1 MYRLQPNTEAV
12 EVIVVSLPHTHEEWL
27 MSRKREIVKWF
38 QRLKGYGFIEA
49 EDGAVDVFTHYTIDD
64 SSNSFRHLYQNQ
76 ELDVDD
82 RRRNKR
88 A

>member
-1 MYRLQPNTEAV
+1 
-12 EVIVVSLPHTHEEWL
+12 

-49 EDGAVDVFTHYTIDD
+49 EDGAVDVFTHYTIEDG
-64 SSNSFRHLYQNQ
+64 SNSFRHLYQNQ
-76 ELDVDD
+76 ELNLNE
-82 RRRNKR
+82 RRRTKR

>member
-1 MYRLQPNTEAV
+1 
-12 EVIVVSLPHTHEEWL
+12 

-49 EDGAVDVFTHYTIDD
+49 EDGAVDVFTHYTIED
-64 SSNSFRHLYQNQ
+64 SNNNFRHLYQSQ
-76 ELDVDD
+76 EMNLEEHT
-82 RRRNKR
+82 RNKR